1 MPVASAPMCGLP
13 TAPKPR
19 YEYDADTFRLTRLL
33 TTRDNG
39 ADVLQDIAY
48 TYDPEG
54 NIVQQT
60 DAAQQT
66 FYFSNSVVA
75 PTGLY
80 EYDALYRLTKAEGRE
95 LTSLGMAT
103 DTDFANNLAVP
114 NPAANAMQNYTQL
127 FTYDELGNI
136 QTMQSQGRWTRN
148 YEYDTATNRLLR
160 HEGSTNVY
168 AYDAHGNM
176 TAMPH
181 LTAMQWDWNDRLR
194 CTTNGTVTTWY
205 CYDAAGNRVRKVTE
219 KPGGVTQERVY
230 LGNYEVYTHK
240 IGSTTHTL
248 RETIHLTDNRHRF
261 ALVDKLKIDNGV
273 TLPTAAFTTR
283 YQHSNHLGSAS
294 LELNQKAAIISYEE
308 YHPFGTTSYRSGR
321 TETEVAQKLYKYV
334 GKERD
339 EETGLYYYGARYYA
353 AWLARFVSV
362 DPLQFKYPHYTPYQY
377 AGNKPVSYID
387 LDGLEEKK
395 KEETKEPQKGK
406 QTKGNT
412 PQSQSIPPKIDL
424 SKDNWYEQAVALFK
438 WIKDNR
444 NTLPSNI
451 PIDSVVDFTKFP
463 NKNFSLNSTFFGD
476 QYTSKNKLDL
486 PQMVVQTSNLRMN
499 VIKEIYMINRSN
511 LNITSKT
518 VVNQKD
524 STIEKKYS
532 FKGMH
537 EGIITVMIPTTN
549 PISKSPQIK
558 GIQLNFDISNEKQ
571 YRLFINLFIDLNGIY
586 EYKKYNYIKLKKDE

>member
-1 MPVASAPMCGLP
+1 M
-13 TAPKPR
+13 K
-19 YEYDADTFRLTRLL
+19 
-33 TTRDNG
+33 
-39 ADVLQDIAY
+39 
-48 TYDPEG
+48 
-54 NIVQQT
+54 
-60 DAAQQT
+60 
-66 FYFSNSVVA
+66 
-75 PTGLY
+75 
-80 EYDALYRLTKAEGRE
+80 
-95 LTSLGMAT
+95 
-103 DTDFANNLAVP
+103 
-114 NPAANAMQNYTQL
+114 
-127 FTYDELGNI
+127 
-136 QTMQSQGRWTRN
+136 
-148 YEYDTATNRLLR
+148 
-160 HEGSTNVY
+160 
-168 AYDAHGNM
+168 
-176 TAMPH
+176 
-181 LTAMQWDWNDRLR
+181 
-194 CTTNGTVTTWY
+194 
-205 CYDAAGNRVRKVTE
+205 
-219 KPGGVTQERVY
+219 
-230 LGNYEVYTHK
+230 
-240 IGSTTHTL
+240 
-248 RETIHLTDNRHRF
+248 DNRHRF

-273 TLPTAAFTTR
+273 TLSTAVTTTR

-476 QYTSKNKLDL
+476 QYMSEKKRDM
-486 PQMVVQTSNLRMN
+486 PQMVVQTSNLK
-499 VIKEIYMINRSN
+499 VDIVKEVY
-511 LNITSKT
+511 
-518 VVNQKD
+518 
-524 STIEKKYS
+524 
-532 FKGMH
+532 
-537 EGIITVMIPTTN
+537 IITVSSMRIDFETVKDNDSVSVKNYHFKGKREGVFTVLIPTIN
-549 PISKSPQIK
+549 PISKSSQRK
-558 GIQLNFDISNEKQ
+558 GIQLNFDISNDKQ
-571 YRLFINLFIDLNGIY
+571 FRMFIDLFKELNGVYIY
-586 EYKKYNYIKLKKDE
+586 CWSLFLIF